1 MAEFKLGRIRF
12 AWKNNWASTTTYYK
26 DDVIAYG
33 GKMYLCVVGHTSA
46 SDFFTD
52 LDVSPSKW
60 NLVSDGQTWKGDWTT
75 GTYYVYNDIVA
86 YGARLYIC
94 QTVHTSAADS
104 TTHRRLPSRLTSEQI
119 RQMGSSA
126 KFWHLEHF
134 RISDIVLIK
143 RSPRLAPPFLFLC
156 NKWSTIR

>member
-12 AWKNNWASTTTYYK
+12 VWKNNWASTTTYYK

-60 NLVSDGQTWKGDWTT
+60 NLEVMDKHGKVIGQQEPIMFTM
-75 GTYYVYNDIVA
+75 I
-86 YGARLYIC
+86 
-94 QTVHTSAADS
+94 
-104 TTHRRLPSRLTSEQI
+104 
-119 RQMGSSA
+119 
-126 KFWHLEHF
+126 
-134 RISDIVLIK
+134 
-143 RSPRLAPPFLFLC
+143 
-156 NKWSTIR
+156 

>member
-12 AWKNNWASTTTYYK
+12 VWKNNWASTTTYYK

-104 TTHRRLPSRLTSEQI
+104 TQGLEADIGKWQI
-119 RQMGSSA
+119 FAEGLDW
-126 KFWHLEHF
+126 KG
-134 RISDIVLIK
+134 D
-143 RSPRLAPPFLFLC
+143 
-156 NKWSTIR
+156 WSTSTPVSYTHLTLPTILRV